1 MTFKEFI
8 DKKIEYYNN
17 ALEINFEYYD
27 RLCYKGV
34 LETLSEVSEDSTIED
49 LKNMLSK
56 YTEQLENYTGQFFS
70 EYHST
75 LSDRKRIVKELI
87 KFKEGADNNVDMC

>member
-1 MTFKEFI
+1 MTFREFI
-8 DKKIEYYNN
+8 DKKIEHYNN
-17 ALEINFEYYD
+17 ALNKNFEYYD
-27 RLCYKGV
+27 RLRYKGV

-70 EYHST
+70 EYHYS
-75 LSDRKRIVKELI
+75 LSDRKRIIKELI
-87 KFKEGADNNVDMC
+87 KFKEGDINEKNL

>member
-8 DKKIEYYNN
+8 DKKIEHYNN
-17 ALEINFEYYD
+17 ALEKNFEYYD
-27 RLCYKGV
+27 RLRYKGV
-34 LETLSEVSEDSTIED
+34 LETLSEVSESSTIED
-49 LKNMLSK
+49 LKNILSK

-87 KFKEGADNNVDMC
+87 KFKEGDINEKNL

>member
-1 MTFKEFI
+1 MTFREFI
-8 DKKIEYYNN
+8 DKKIEHYNN
-17 ALEINFEYYD
+17 ALNKNFEYYD
-27 RLCYKGV
+27 RLRYKGV

-70 EYHST
+70 EYHYT
-75 LSDRKRIVKELI
+75 LSDRKRIIKELI
-87 KFKEGADNNVDMC
+87 KFKEGDINEKNL

>member
-1 MTFKEFI
+1 MTFREFI
-8 DKKIEYYNN
+8 DKKIEHYNN
-17 ALEINFEYYD
+17 ALEKNFEYYD
-27 RLCYKGV
+27 RLRYKGV
-34 LETLSEVSEDSTIED
+34 IETLLEVSEDSTIED

-75 LSDRKRIVKELI
+75 LSDRKRIIKELI
-87 KFKEGADNNVDMC
+87 KFKEGEYNEKNL

>member
-1 MTFKEFI
+1 
-8 DKKIEYYNN
+8 
-17 ALEINFEYYD
+17 
-27 RLCYKGV
+27 
-34 LETLSEVSEDSTIED
+34 
-49 LKNMLSK
+49 MLSK

-87 KFKEGADNNVDMC
+87 KFKEGDINEKNL

>member
-8 DKKIEYYNN
+8 DKKIEHYNN
-17 ALEINFEYYD
+17 ALENNFEYYD
-27 RLCYKGV
+27 RLRYKGV
-34 LETLSEVSEDSTIED
+34 LETLSEVSEDSTIEE

-56 YTEQLENYTGQFFS
+56 YTEQLENHTGQFFS

-75 LSDRKRIVKELI
+75 LSDRKRIIKELI
-87 KFKEGADNNVDMC
+87 KFKEGEYNEKNL

>member
-1 MTFKEFI
+1 MTFREFI
-8 DKKIEYYNN
+8 DKKIEHYNN
-17 ALEINFEYYD
+17 ALNKNFEYYD
-27 RLCYKGV
+27 RLRYKGV

-56 YTEQLENYTGQFFS
+56 YTEQLENHTGQFFS

-75 LSDRKRIVKELI
+75 LSDRKRIIKELI
-87 KFKEGADNNVDMC
+87 KFKEGDINEKNL

>member
-8 DKKIEYYNN
+8 DKKIEHYNN
-17 ALEINFEYYD
+17 ALEKNFEYYD
-27 RLCYKGV
+27 RLRYKRV
-34 LETLSEVSEDSTIED
+34 LETLSEISEDSTIEE

-75 LSDRKRIVKELI
+75 LSDRKRIIKELI
-87 KFKEGADNNVDMC
+87 KFKEGEYNEKNL

>member
-1 MTFKEFI
+1 MTFREFI
-8 DKKIEYYNN
+8 DKKIEHYNN
-17 ALEINFEYYD
+17 ALKNNFEYYD
-27 RLCYKGV
+27 RLRYKGV
-34 LETLSEVSEDSTIED
+34 IETLSEVSESSTIED

-70 EYHST
+70 EYHYT

-87 KFKEGADNNVDMC
+87 KFKEEVDNYVDMC

>member
-1 MTFKEFI
+1 MTFREFI
-8 DKKIEYYNN
+8 DKKIEHYNN
-17 ALEINFEYYD
+17 ALEKNFEYYD
-27 RLCYKGV
+27 RLRYKGV

-56 YTEQLENYTGQFFS
+56 YTEQLENYTGEFFS

-75 LSDRKRIVKELI
+75 LSDRKRIIKELI
-87 KFKEGADNNVDMC
+87 KFKEGEYNEKNL

>member
-1 MTFKEFI
+1 MTFREFI
-8 DKKIEYYNN
+8 DKKIEHYNN
-17 ALEINFEYYD
+17 ALNKNFEYYD
-27 RLCYKGV
+27 RLRYKGV

-75 LSDRKRIVKELI
+75 LSDRKRIVKELM
-87 KFKEGADNNVDMC
+87 KFKEGEYNEKNL